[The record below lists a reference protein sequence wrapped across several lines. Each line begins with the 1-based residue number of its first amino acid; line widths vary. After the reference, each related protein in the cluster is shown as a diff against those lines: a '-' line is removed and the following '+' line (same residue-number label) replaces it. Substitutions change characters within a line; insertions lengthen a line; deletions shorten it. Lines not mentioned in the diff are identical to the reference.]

1 MAVLTTQ
8 HGFKGLQ
15 SGHGPR
21 AKRNE
26 ELGFSQPYYNAE
38 SMAVM
43 QPRNAFN
50 NWDNLA
56 ITPKSSMGDYITSKS
71 SLEGFKGGF
80 IP

>member
-8 HGFKGLQ
+8 HGFKGLH

-26 ELGFSQPYYNAE
+26 ELGFSQPYFNAE
-38 SMAVM
+38 SMTVM

-50 NWDNLA
+50 N
-56 ITPKSSMGDYITSKS
+56 
-71 SLEGFKGGF
+71 LE
-80 IP
+80 